1 MLLENSDRKS
11 NIISVLC
18 NLKEKRTNTLKVVE
32 IRPLLSLLLLPLS
45 QANPIS
51 MKVLTQPHLQ
61 LSDSENAQ
69 MTAILIPKL
78 DKELEI
84 SNSECK
90 TTTPY
95 EKTKEKQRIF
105 CS

>member
-1 MLLENSDRKS
+1 MLLENSDKKS
-11 NIISVLC
+11 NIISILC
-18 NLKEKRTNTLKVVE
+18 NLKENRTNTLKVVE
-32 IRPLLSLLLLPLS
+32 IRQLLSLLLHLS

-51 MKVLTQPHLQ
+51 IEVLTQPDLQ
-61 LSDSENAQ
+61 LFDSEDAQ
-69 MTAILIPKL
+69 TTEILIPKL

-95 EKTKEKQRIF
+95 EKTEEKQRVF
-105 CS
+105 CF